1 MMRGDLHIHT
11 RVSDGSYT
19 HREALL
25 LARERGLSYVS
36 FVDHDTVEGNVNA
49 LALGAEFGV
58 TVIPGLEISSYDPVT
73 KRKVHILGY
82 AYCENPVNIRALCDP
97 LLEERNR
104 NKLRQIEILQKAGYP
119 VDLSRVRAIAPGAT
133 VLYKQHIMQV
143 LIDSGLESDMYG
155 NLYHEIFNEGG
166 IASGDIDY
174 PDAHDAVRAIVA
186 DGGIAVL
193 AHPGQLDS
201 WALVPTLV
209 DSGLGGIEYL
219 HEAHRTEDYK
229 RVLLL
234 ARQYNLIMTGGS
246 DDHGTLGSVIHIGD
260 IGSPDDLLLALLSR
274 DHPSMKVA
282 LPLVI
287 EAGKRLRK
295 ACAEMR
301 ITETK
306 ENNHQDLVT
315 KWDTD
320 IEKYIVSSLKKEF
333 PDDSFVTE
341 ERSLGTEWEG
351 PHLPSGRVWILDPID
366 GTANFAGA
374 GRDYSVSLALYADGR
389 SEMGL
394 VFDCEREVLY
404 TAVAG
409 KGAKINGRPISK
421 DGAEKNNFTK
431 GLRDAT
437 VDLSLNSIEYLEE
450 HGADFT
456 GLNKA
461 FRGHRASGCASL
473 GICRVADGTLDA
485 YISAKLGIWDWAAAW
500 LVLTES
506 GSCAWEG
513 PVRGKD
519 LGVRSKRL
527 HVAAGNFKLG
537 EDLLEYLCDPEY
549 RVGIRR
555 LETDISR

>member
-1 MMRGDLHIHT
+1 MRGDLHIHT
-11 RVSDGSYT
+11 CVSDGSYT
-19 HREALL
+19 HRDALL

-36 FVDHDTVEGNVNA
+36 FVDHDTVEGNANA
-49 LALGAEFGV
+49 SALGAEFGV
-58 TVIPGLEISSYDPVT
+58 TVIPGLEISAQDPVT

-82 AYCENPVNIRALCDP
+82 GYCDNPLNIRALCDP
-97 LLEERNR
+97 LIEARNR
-104 NKLRQIEILQKAGYP
+104 NTLRQLEILQRAGYP

-133 VLYKQHIMQV
+133 VFYKQHIMQV
-143 LIDSGLESDMYG
+143 LIDSGLESEIYG
-155 NLYHEIFNEGG
+155 ELYHELFKEGG
-166 IASGDIDY
+166 IASGDIHY
-174 PDAHDAVRAIVA
+174 PDAHDAVSAIVA

-193 AHPGQLDS
+193 AHPGQFDS
-201 WALVPTLV
+201 WALVPSLAEA
-209 DSGLGGIEYL
+209 GLCGIEYL
-219 HEAHRTEDYK
+219 HEAHRSEDYK
-229 RVLLL
+229 RVLSL
-234 ARQYNLIMTGGS
+234 ASQYDLILTGGS

-260 IGSPDDLLLALLSR
+260 INSPDDLLLALLSR

-282 LPLVI
+282 LSLVV

-301 ITETK
+301 VTETK
-306 ENNHQDLVT
+306 DNNHQDLVT

-320 IEKYIVSSLKKEF
+320 IEAYIVSSLSKEF
-333 PDDSFVTE
+333 PEDSFITE
-341 ERSLGTEWEG
+341 EQSLGAGWEG
-351 PHLPSGRVWILDPID
+351 PHLPAGRVWILDPID
-366 GTANFAGA
+366 GTANFAGM
-374 GRDYSVSLALYADGR
+374 GRDYSVSLALYANGL

-394 VFDCEREVLY
+394 VFDCEREILY

-437 VDLSLNSIEYLEE
+437 VDLSLNSIEYLKG
-450 HGADFT
+450 HGADFS

-473 GICRVADGTLDA
+473 SICRVADGTLDA

-519 LGVRSKRL
+519 IGVRSKRL
-527 HVAAGNFKLG
+527 YVAAGNEKLG
-537 EDLLEYLCDPEY
+537 EALLEYLCGPEY
-549 RVGIRR
+549 RAGIER
-555 LETDISR
+555 LEAEISR